1 MRKISLILFLIL
13 STLTFGQTDKNG
25 NPVFNSM
32 SIDEI
37 KIDNNIKLIVNYYT
51 LANNIENPLSSVYIS
66 KNPSDKKIIKSATEL
81 MSYNFLLLKNQK
93 MVDLIVLNEKP
104 LRVFNL
110 RNLKSGKVKD
120 YKSKIKGDISENRA
134 NEIIKNKYDDS
145 AKIENNILTYNGKT
159 YLIYSKQEVI
169 NEILNIIKNNKHL
182 KDKVSDTQIPTKKEL
197 ENYIIEQT
205 KPNNSLDFFTEIKGK
220 KYDGVQI
227 KPGVFTTL
235 QSIAFYKWGR
245 ANYELGVNTYQ
256 DAFDIYSKIK
266 GKELNIK
273 EKRSIKSGFNKDWE
287 K

>member
-1 MRKISLILFLIL
+1 MRKITLLLFLIL
-13 STLTFGQTDKNG
+13 STITFGQTDKNG

-37 KIDNNIKLIVNYYT
+37 KINDDFKLIVNYYT
-51 LANNIENPLSSVYIS
+51 LENNIENPLSSVYIS
-66 KNPSDKKIIKSATEL
+66 KKPSDKEIIKSATEL

-93 MVDLIVLNEKP
+93 MVDLIALNEKP
-104 LRVFNL
+104 LRAFNL
-110 RNLKSGKVKD
+110 RNLKLGKVKD
-120 YKSKIKGDISENRA
+120 YKSKIMGDISESRA
-134 NEIIKNKYDDS
+134 NEIINSKFDDK
-145 AKIENNILTYNGKT
+145 AKIENNILTYNGET
-159 YLIYSKQEVI
+159 YSIYSKQEVI
-169 NEILNIIKNNKHL
+169 DEILNIIKNNKHL
-182 KDKVSDTQIPTKKEL
+182 KDKVSDTQIPTKEEL

-220 KYDGVQI
+220 ENDGVQI
-227 KPGVFTTL
+227 KPEVFTTL

-256 DAFDIYSKIK
+256 DAFDIYAKIK
-266 GKELNIK
+266 GRELNIK